1 MRKDKMDEWQKREQI
16 EIDTA
21 MIWELLS
28 VGMDLERVANVL
40 ELDHEIVIMDDSLIP
55 LYQL

>member
-40 ELDHEIVIMDDSLIP
+40 ELDHEKVIMDDSLIP

>member
-1 MRKDKMDEWQKREQI
+1 MDEWQKREQI

-40 ELDHEIVIMDDSLIP
+40 ELDHEKVIMDDSLIP